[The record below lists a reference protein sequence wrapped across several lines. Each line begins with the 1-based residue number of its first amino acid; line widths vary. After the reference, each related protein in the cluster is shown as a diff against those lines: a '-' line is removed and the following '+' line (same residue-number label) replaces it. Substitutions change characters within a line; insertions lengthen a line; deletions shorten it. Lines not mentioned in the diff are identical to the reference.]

1 MQHIKDKDLGNRGD
15 FSGVR
20 MCKYHMQFRSF
31 QLMRLPHNTS
41 RILSCIFIEIESK
54 DFSYK

>member
-31 QLMRLPHNTS
+31 QLMRLPHNT
-41 RILSCIFIEIESK
+41 
-54 DFSYK
+54 